1 MLYSP
6 LYQSIRL
13 ILFGAL
19 GLSSLT
25 VSAALNDVNTS
36 QTEQPITD
44 SSAIHSPD
52 NSDWDGSRLDSSDL
66 NDNRLNSRNLDN
78 SVVDKNTLNNSDL
91 MVMRGA
97 EALWISLI
105 LKKAMIFKSVRM

>member
-36 QTEQPITD
+36 QTELPITD
-44 SSAIHSPD
+44 NSATHSPD
-52 NSDWDGSRLDSSDL
+52 NSDFADSRLDTTNL
-66 NDNRLNSRNLDN
+66 NDNSLNS
-78 SVVDKNTLNNSDL
+78 SALNNSDL
-91 MVMRGA
+91 NSNTLDSN
-97 EALWISLI
+97 ALDITDI
-105 LKKAMIFKSVRM
+105 EEN